1 MAKEKHSIEDVLSK
15 FAAESEEN
23 AAYVETGRTVKAQN
37 TEQTENTAAQQLRE
51 QYQNAASRPSM
62 QEAHQMREEEI
73 KQGVREAGLG
83 FVEIH
88 MDQLPTKG
96 LFYPEGTRL
105 YVRAASG
112 AEIRHW
118 SMMDE
123 TKLSEINDAI
133 NYIIERC
140 AKITVLTGVIGWK
153 DLKEIDKFYIIL
165 AIRDFTFPEGNNDLT
180 IKVSENHS
188 VKVHKDHVQYMKLN
202 DKIMKYYNPEKRCF
216 TFPVKDPRI
225 QSLNIY
231 MPSTGVTQWL
241 REYVEKKSERE
252 QNFDKDF
259 LSVAP
264 MLIADYRK
272 LNDHTYTELIQQSMS
287 WGNYEW
293 SVISKVRRIIEE
305 GVQPKLIYT
314 DEGGGEAETPLT
326 FHGGIKAIFNLNI
339 DDELDL

>member
-1 MAKEKHSIEDVLSK
+1 
-15 FAAESEEN
+15 
-23 AAYVETGRTVKAQN
+23 
-37 TEQTENTAAQQLRE
+37 
-51 QYQNAASRPSM
+51 M
-62 QEAHQMREEEI
+62 QDAHQMREEEI
-73 KQGVREAGLG
+73 KQNVREAGLG
-83 FVEIH
+83 FVEIY

-140 AKITVLTGVIGWK
+140 AKITVPTGVIGWK